1 MEQYRQLKNDISLM
15 LDNLDALEEKL
26 IARMIYWSR
35 ESCMSVIQTKLCIL
49 IAGFVWATWISD
61 IEFEK

>member
-26 IARMIYWSR
+26 IARMIY
-35 ESCMSVIQTKLCIL
+35 
-49 IAGFVWATWISD
+49 
-61 IEFEK
+61 